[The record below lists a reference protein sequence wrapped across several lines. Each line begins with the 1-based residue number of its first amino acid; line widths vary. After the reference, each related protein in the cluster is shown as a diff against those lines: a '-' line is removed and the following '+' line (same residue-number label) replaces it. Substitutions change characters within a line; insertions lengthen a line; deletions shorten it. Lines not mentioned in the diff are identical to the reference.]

1 MWGLAV
7 AVALCAIAFGVL
19 VLMLLLPPTEVRSPL
34 AVIDLDR
41 RTVQVVG
48 RAPLSD
54 GGLVAPSS
62 TPDARR
68 PMPDAPA
75 PPPPTIERPVVE
87 PDREVVEPPVQPASL
102 PAATPP
108 PVASGEPPWRRYA
121 VPVAVRRDQAMI
133 AIVIDDLGLSPA
145 RTQAAIALRPPLT
158 LSFLPYGND
167 LEGLTRSARA
177 AGHEL
182 LVHVSMQPSDPAID
196 PGPHALTVDLDA
208 PEILRRLRWALDRF
222 DGYVGINNHMGS
234 RFTADA
240 RGMDVVLAELHS
252 RGLLFLDSF
261 TSSGS
266 VGFERARS
274 QRVPAAVRHV
284 FLDNDRSAS
293 AIEGALQE
301 VERVA
306 ESGGLAIAIGHPY
319 PETLAAL
326 EAWLPTLQDAGF
338 VQVPLSAAVIRRSRA
353 ANDDR
358 I

>member
-1 MWGLAV
+1 
-7 AVALCAIAFGVL
+7 
-19 VLMLLLPPTEVRSPL
+19 
-34 AVIDLDR
+34 
-41 RTVQVVG
+41 
-48 RAPLSD
+48 
-54 GGLVAPSS
+54 
-62 TPDARR
+62 
-68 PMPDAPA
+68 MPDAPA
-75 PPPPTIERPVVE
+75 PAPLPVEAPLGAPVE
-87 PDREVVEPPVQPASL
+87 VPVGQDAQATAQPPVQSASL
-102 PAATPP
+102 PVVTPP
-108 PVASGEPPWRRYA
+108 PLASGEPPWRRYA

-145 RTQAAIALRPPLT
+145 RTQAAIALPPPLT

-167 LEGLTRSARA
+167 LEGMTRSARA

-196 PGPHALTVDLDA
+196 PGPNALTVDLDA

-222 DGYVGINNHMGS
+222 DGYVGVNNHMGS

-240 RGMDVVLAELHS
+240 RGMDVVLAELQA

-284 FLDNDRSAS
+284 FLDNDRSAA
-293 AIEGALQE
+293 AIEDAFRE

-306 ESGGLAIAIGHPY
+306 ETGGVAIAIGHPY

-338 VQVPLSAAVIRRSRA
+338 VQVPVSAAVIRRSRA
-353 ANDDR
+353 AGDDR